1 MAGAESPLILGVSG
15 LRGIVG
21 ASLTPEVASRY
32 AAAFGTWLG
41 ERVSDSGPPLVVVGM
56 DGRAGGDSIAFA
68 ALSGLLATGCR
79 VYWLGVATTPSV
91 GVSCD
96 AMRADGAVVVTAS
109 HNPQA
114 WNGLKLLVRAQSH
127 ALAPAS
133 DARGGPGVAPVECS
147 APSEELA
154 RDLVARFAEQRIRW
168 VDGQRTGDV
177 RWDNDAVAKHCLSV
191 KRAIERLAR
200 RTWGEMLGQGAVRRV
215 VTDSVNVSSSLID
228 RVFFASGP
236 IECVQLGASESG
248 VFPHAPEPTAENLS
262 GPGGLT
268 EVVPGVGA
276 DIGFAQD
283 PDGDRLAIVDER
295 GWYIGEEYTLA
306 LCALSVLSL
315 VEDPTGSVVVAN
327 LSTSRMVDDVAG
339 RFGARVERTAVGEAN
354 VVERMKSLAASGER
368 VVLGGEGNGGVIWP
382 EVVYVR
388 DSIGAMG
395 LVLALM
401 ARRSQRVS
409 ELVAE
414 IDSMGPGEGLGY
426 AIEKRKV
433 PIRSR
438 EDAAPAVEALA
449 AHFGRKE
456 GATVDRQD
464 GVRVDLG
471 DEGAWVHVRASNTE
485 PIMRLIAE
493 ASSRE
498 RASAILDEVGGL
510 ISR

>member
-1 MAGAESPLILGVSG
+1 MAGEAPLILGVSG

-21 ASLTPEVASRY
+21 ESLTPEVAARY
-32 AAAFGTWLG
+32 AGAFGTWLG
-41 ERVSDSGPPLVVVGM
+41 ERVPDSRRPLVVVGM

-68 ALSGLLATGCR
+68 ALSGLLGTGCR

-114 WNGLKLLVRAQSH
+114 WNGIKVLVRERSLGEAT
-127 ALAPAS
+127 AS
-133 DARGGPGVAPVECS
+133 DPGGGPGVEPVACS

-154 RDLVARFAEQRIRW
+154 DELVARFAEQRIRW
-168 VDGQRTGDV
+168 VDGRGAGDV
-177 RWDNDAVAKHCLSV
+177 RWDEEAVARHCLRV
-191 KRAIERLAR
+191 KGAIEGLAGR
-200 RTWGEMLGQGAVRRV
+200 AWVEMLGRGVARRV
-215 VTDSVNVSSSLID
+215 VTDSVNASSSLID

-236 IECVQLGASESG
+236 IECVQLGGSESG

-283 PDGDRLAIVDER
+283 PDADRLAIVDER
-295 GWYIGEEYTLA
+295 GGYIGEEYTLA
-306 LCALSVLSL
+306 LCALSVLSGIE
-315 VEDPTGSVVVAN
+315 VPAGAVVVAN
-327 LSTSRMVDDVAG
+327 LSTSRMIDDVAG
-339 RFGARVERTAVGEAN
+339 RFGARVERTPVGEAN
-354 VVERMKSLAASGER
+354 VVERMKSLVASGER

-382 EVVYVR
+382 EVVHVR

-401 ARRSQRVS
+401 ARRGQRVS
-409 ELVAE
+409 ELVGE
-414 IDSMGPGEGLGY
+414 IDAMGPGEGVGY
-426 AIEKRKV
+426 AMEKRKV
-433 PIRSR
+433 PIGSR
-438 EDAAPAVEALA
+438 EDAAPAVESLA
-449 AHFGRKE
+449 AHFGRTE

-464 GVRVDLG
+464 GVRVDFP
-471 DEGAWVHVRASNTE
+471 EERAWVHVRASNTE
-485 PIMRLIAE
+485 PIMRVICE
-493 ASSRE
+493 ASSSARVG
-498 RASAILDEVGGL
+498 AILDETERVMG
-510 ISR
+510 